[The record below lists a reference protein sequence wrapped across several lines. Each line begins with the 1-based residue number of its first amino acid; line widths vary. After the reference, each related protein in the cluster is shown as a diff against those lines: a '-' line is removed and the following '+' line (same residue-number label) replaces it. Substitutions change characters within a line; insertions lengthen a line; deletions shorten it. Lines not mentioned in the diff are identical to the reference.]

1 MAMESNNTQD
11 PQLIM
16 GRYRLGRLLGRGN
29 FAKVYKAHRVS
40 TGEAVAIK
48 VFNKDAVR
56 RSGMSEKVKTEV
68 DVMRRVHHPNVV
80 RLHEVMATRSRIYFV
95 MEYAAGGE
103 LFARLAQSPRL
114 PEPVARR
121 YFQQL
126 VTAVEFCHSR
136 GVYHRDLKP
145 ENLLLDAR
153 GDLKVSDFG
162 LSALQQD
169 GGAGLRGDGLL
180 HTACGTPAYVAPEVL
195 LKRGYDGAKA
205 DIWSCGV
212 ILFVLVAGYLPFNDT
227 NLVLL
232 YRKITQSNY
241 MCPPW
246 FSVDA
251 RKLLARMLDPNPR
264 TRITMSRITA
274 HPWFLKGNAC
284 PLVATTTSEAS
295 SSSSSSKGAACKC
308 HHHRDEE
315 DSEEEDGRKRKR
327 SKVTVSSPSMAVIR
341 PSSMNA
347 FDIISR
353 SSGLDLS
360 KMFGDEG
367 HIRPEE
373 ARFASRESTAAIVS
387 RLEEIAEARNLSVR
401 VKGKGRVE
409 MEGGGRRGGALG
421 LAIEAEIFEVAP
433 SVHVVEMRNTG
444 GDSLEFREFYTQDL
458 RPSLGDIAWSWQGGG
473 ESPPPALVPRRTA
486 T

>member
-1 MAMESNNTQD
+1 
-11 PQLIM
+11 
-16 GRYRLGRLLGRGN
+16 
-29 FAKVYKAHRVS
+29 
-40 TGEAVAIK
+40 
-48 VFNKDAVR
+48 
-56 RSGMSEKVKTEV
+56 
-68 DVMRRVHHPNVV
+68 MRRVHHPNVV

-103 LFARLAQSPRL
+103 LFDRLAQSTRL

-126 VTAVEFCHSR
+126 IRAIEFCHSR

-153 GDLKVSDFG
+153 GDLKISNFG
-162 LSALQQD
+162 LSALQD
-169 GGAGLRGDGLL
+169 AGARLRGDGLL

-195 LKRGYDGAKA
+195 LKCGYDGAKA

-212 ILFVLVAGYLPFNDT
+212 ILFVLLVGYLPFNDT
-227 NLVLL
+227 SLPLL

-241 MCPPW
+241 KCPPW
-246 FSVDA
+246 FSIDA

-264 TRITMSRITA
+264 TRITMSKLTA
-274 HPWFLKGNAC
+274 HPWFQQKGSC
-284 PLVATTTSEAS
+284 PLTDRPLVPREIPALLGKEA
-295 SSSSSSKGAACKC
+295 CRC
-308 HHHRDEE
+308 QHHRDEE
-315 DSEEEDGRKRKR
+315 EEEDARQRKR
-327 SKVTVSSPSMAVIR
+327 SKVTASSPTIAVR

-360 KMFGDEG
+360 KMFDEE
-367 HIRPEE
+367 HRPEE

-401 VKGKGRVE
+401 VREKGRVE
-409 MEGGGRRGGALG
+409 MEGGRRGA
-421 LAIEAEIFEVAP
+421 LAIEVAP
-433 SVHVVEMRNTG
+433 SVHVVEMRKTG
-444 GDSLEFREFYTQDL
+444 GDPLEFRDFYRQDL
-458 RPSLGDIAWSWQGGG
+458 KPSIGDIVWSWQGGD
-473 ESPPPALVPRRTA
+473 SPPPASVARRRA
-486 T
+486 TM

>member
-1 MAMESNNTQD
+1 MATMENNNNQD

-29 FAKVYKAHRVS
+29 FAKVYKAHKVS
-40 TGEAVAIK
+40 TGEVVAIK

-162 LSALQQD
+162 LSALQD
-169 GGAGLRGDGLL
+169 AAAGGGAAALL
-180 HTACGTPAYVAPEVL
+180 QTACGTPAYVAPEVL

-212 ILFVLVAGYLPFNDT
+212 ILFVLMAGYLPFNDT

-264 TRITMSRITA
+264 TRITMSRIRA
-274 HPWFLKGNAC
+274 HSWFQKGSC
-284 PLVATTTSEAS
+284 PVADTSEAS
-295 SSSSSSKGAACKC
+295 TSSSVLLRKEAAAACKC
-308 HHHRDEE
+308 HHQRDEV
-315 DSEEEDGRKRKR
+315 EEDEGRKRKR
-327 SKVTVSSPSMAVIR
+327 SKVTVSSPSMAAVR

-360 KMFGDEG
+360 KMFGEE
-367 HIRPEE
+367 HRWSE

-401 VKGKGRVE
+401 VKEKGRVE
-409 MEGGGRRGGALG
+409 MLEGGGHRGA

-444 GDSLEFREFYTQDL
+444 GDSLQFREFYRQDL
-458 RPSLGDIAWSWQGGG
+458 RPSLGDIAWSWHGAD
-473 ESPPPALVPRRTA
+473 SPPPAFMRSS
-486 T
+486 

>member
-1 MAMESNNTQD
+1 MAMEKNQD
-11 PQLIM
+11 TQLIM
-16 GRYRLGRLLGRGN
+16 GRYRLGRLLGCGN
-29 FAKVYKAHRVS
+29 FAKVYKAHNVA

-56 RSGMSEKVKTEV
+56 QSGMAGKVKTEV

-103 LFARLAQSPRL
+103 LFARLAQSARL

-126 VTAVEFCHSR
+126 ITAVEFCHSR

-162 LSALQQD
+162 LSALQD
-169 GGAGLRGDGLL
+169 AGARVRGDALL

-195 LKRGYDGAKA
+195 LKCGYDGAKA

-212 ILFVLVAGYLPFNDT
+212 ILFVLLAGYLPFNDT
-227 NLVLL
+227 SLVLL

-241 MCPPW
+241 KCPPW
-246 FSVDA
+246 FSIDA
-251 RKLLARMLDPNPR
+251 RKLLARLLDPNPR
-264 TRITMSRITA
+264 TRITMSKLTA
-274 HPWFLKGNAC
+274 HPWFQKGPCPLADR
-284 PLVATTTSEAS
+284 PLVARETPALLGKEA
-295 SSSSSSKGAACKC
+295 CRC
-308 HHHRDEE
+308 HHHRGDGEDGEE
-315 DSEEEDGRKRKR
+315 DARRRKR
-327 SKVTVSSPSMAVIR
+327 SKVTASSSSSPAVAVR
-341 PSSMNA
+341 PLSMNA

-360 KMFGDEG
+360 KMFDEE
-367 HIRPEE
+367 HRPEE

-387 RLEEIAEARNLSVR
+387 RLEEIAGARNLSVR
-401 VKGKGRVE
+401 VRDKGMVE
-409 MEGGGRRGGALG
+409 MEGGRRPGA

-433 SVHVVEMRNTG
+433 SVHVVEMRKTG
-444 GDSLEFREFYTQDL
+444 GDPLEFREFYRQDL
-458 RPSLGDIAWSWQGGG
+458 KPSIGDIVWSWQGGD
-473 ESPPPALVPRRTA
+473 SPPPASVARRRDTM
-486 T
+486 

>member
-1 MAMESNNTQD
+1 MAMEKNQD

-16 GRYRLGRLLGRGN
+16 GRYRLGRLLGCGN
-29 FAKVYKAHRVS
+29 FAKVYKAHKVG
-40 TGEAVAIK
+40 TGEIVAIK
-48 VFNKDAVR
+48 VLNKDAVR
-56 RSGMSEKVKTEV
+56 RSGMAEKVKTEV

-95 MEYAAGGE
+95 MEYAGGGE
-103 LFARLAQSPRL
+103 LFARLAQSTRL

-126 VTAVEFCHSR
+126 ITAVAFCHSR

-162 LSALQQD
+162 LSALQD
-169 GGAGLRGDGLL
+169 AGARLRGDGLL

-212 ILFVLVAGYLPFNDT
+212 ILFVLLAGYLPFNDT
-227 NLVLL
+227 NLPLL

-241 MCPPW
+241 KCPPW
-246 FSVDA
+246 FSVEA
-251 RKLLARMLDPNPR
+251 RKLLARLLDPNPR
-264 TRITMSRITA
+264 TRITMSKLTA
-274 HPWFLKGNAC
+274 NPWFQKGPC
-284 PLVATTTSEAS
+284 SLTDRPLASSEAS
-295 SSSSSSKGAACKC
+295 VVLGKEACRC
-308 HHHRDEE
+308 HHHRDNDEQEKE
-315 DSEEEDGRKRKR
+315 DARKRKR
-327 SKVTVSSPSMAVIR
+327 SKVTVSSPTIAVR

-360 KMFGDEG
+360 KMFDEE
-367 HIRPEE
+367 HRSE
-373 ARFASRESTAAIVS
+373 ARFSSRESTAAIVS
-387 RLEEIAEARNLSVR
+387 KLEEIAEARKLSV
-401 VKGKGRVE
+401 KLKEKGRVE
-409 MEGGGRRGGALG
+409 MEGSLDWQRGA

-433 SVHVVEMRNTG
+433 SVHVVEMRKTG
-444 GDSLEFREFYTQDL
+444 GDSLEFREFYKQDL
-458 RPSLGDIAWSWQGGG
+458 KPSLDDIVWSWQGSD
-473 ESPPPALVPRRTA
+473 SPVVPAAHRRTILDLPMHV
-486 T
+486 